1 MKKLIFLSI
10 AFLSG
15 IFTISGQEFTIDPAH
30 TNISFKVNR
39 FAMIDVAGRFNE
51 FSGSILVD
59 KATGEIS
66 KASLTINVKSLDTGH
81 DVRDG
86 HLKGETWLD
95 AERYPEINFEA
106 TSISYVGNKPNISG
120 NLTIH
125 GITKQVSFPFEVNG
139 PGIDPTKKTTI
150 GISGSIVIDRQDYG
164 IKFSRLMDNGKLFIG
179 NEVAIEIHALAQ
191 IE

>member
-1 MKKLIFLSI
+1 MKKLILLSF

-15 IFTISGQEFTIDPAH
+15 IIVISGQEYTIDPIH

-39 FAMIDVAGRFNE
+39 FAMIDVVGRFND
-51 FSGSILVD
+51 FAGNISVD

-66 KASLTINVKSLDTGH
+66 DASLTINVNSIDTGH
-81 DVRDG
+81 EVRDG
-86 HLKGETWLD
+86 HLKGEIWLD
-95 AERYPEINFEA
+95 ATNHPEIVFEA
-106 TSISYVGNKPNISG
+106 TSISYVGNIPNITG

-125 GITKQVSFPFEVNG
+125 GTTKEVSFPFEVTG
-139 PGIDPTKKTTI
+139 PGVDPTKKTTI

-179 NEVAIEIHALAQ
+179 NEVSIEIHALAQ